1 MIPQEVIEEVQ
12 QRADIVE
19 VISRY
24 VTLKKAGRNY
34 RGLCPFHP
42 DKNPSFVVSPEKQLF
57 HCFGCGAGGNV
68 FTFLMR
74 YEKIGFYEALKTLAD
89 SYGVE
94 IPERPVRG
102 RKEHLFE
109 INSLAS
115 EFFHRTL
122 LSPREGRKAREY
134 LLGRGIDP
142 PLWEEYLLGFAPER
156 WDALARHLQGKGVKM
171 EDAEALGLVL
181 KGREGS
187 WYDRFRSRII
197 FPIRD
202 LRGRVIG
209 FGGRIIGEGEP
220 KYLNSPDT
228 ELYRK
233 GSSLYGIF
241 AAKDYIIKEGKAVL
255 VEGYF
260 DLLALAQ
267 RGVRSGVATLG
278 TALTSQQLRLL
289 KRLGGKRGILLFDG
303 DDAGRKA
310 ALRAVET
317 AAEEGFYVEVVL
329 LPAGEDPDTYF
340 RRHPS
345 PEEIL
350 EKGEEGIDFYF
361 EEKMRGY
368 DLSRPEEKARAIE
381 EVLPLFL
388 RMGDPLR
395 RDLSLK
401 RLAERTGV
409 QEGTLLE
416 KLGTLN
422 APSPP
427 SPPAEGNRHL
437 SPEEVLL
444 SLMIER
450 PEFIPKVEGEGIVE
464 EFSTPHL
471 QEVASWLLEAYRV
484 QGKVPAE
491 LTEVLEERGLSD
503 RVFGTAFL
511 WGEKEMEKA
520 FQDCLCRI
528 RLRRLREERRQ
539 VSEQI
544 KKAEAE
550 GDHGLMEAL
559 LMRKQLLVRQEE
571 ELKKRMS
578 L

>member
-24 VTLKKAGRNY
+24 VTLKKAGRNWK
-34 RGLCPFHP
+34 GLCPFHP

-74 YEKIGFYEALKTLAD
+74 YEKISFYEALKTLAD
-89 SYGVE
+89 SYGIE
-94 IPERPVRG
+94 LPSRPTGG
-102 RKEHLFE
+102 RREHLFE

-122 LSPREGRKAREY
+122 LSPREGRRAREY
-134 LLGRGIDP
+134 LLGRGIEP
-142 PLWEEYLLGFAPER
+142 SLWEDYLLGFAPEG
-156 WDALARHLQGKGVKM
+156 WDSLVRHLREKGVKM

-181 KGREGS
+181 QGREGS

-209 FGGRIIGEGEP
+209 FGGRIIGKGEP
-220 KYLNSPDT
+220 KYLNSPET

-233 GSSLYGIF
+233 GNSLYGIF
-241 AAKDYIIKEGKAVL
+241 AAKDYIIKEGKAIL

-260 DLLALAQ
+260 DLLTLAQ
-267 RGVRSGVATLG
+267 RGVREAVATLG
-278 TALTSQQLRLL
+278 TALTSQQLRLIR
-289 KRLGGKRGILLFDG
+289 RLGGRRGVLLFDG

-329 LPAGEDPDTYF
+329 LPPGEDPDTYF
-340 RRHPS
+340 RQHP
-345 PEEIL
+345 P
-350 EKGEEGIDFYF
+350 GEALQEATEGIEFYF

-395 RDLSLK
+395 RDLYLK

-409 QEGTLLE
+409 QEEILLE
-416 KLGTLN
+416 KLRTLGT
-422 APSPP
+422 PSSIL
-427 SPPAEGNRHL
+427 SPVKGDRHL

-450 PEFIPKVEGEGIVE
+450 PEFIPRVEGEGIVA
-464 EFSTPHL
+464 EFSAPHL
-471 QEVASWLLEAYRV
+471 QEVAFWLLEAYRV

-491 LTEVLEERGLSD
+491 LTEVLEEKGLSD
-503 RVFGTAFL
+503 RVFSTAFL
-511 WGEKEMEKA
+511 WGEKEVEKA

-528 RLRRLREERRQ
+528 RLRKLREERRQ

-544 KKAEAE
+544 KKAEME

-571 ELKKRMS
+571 ELKKKMS